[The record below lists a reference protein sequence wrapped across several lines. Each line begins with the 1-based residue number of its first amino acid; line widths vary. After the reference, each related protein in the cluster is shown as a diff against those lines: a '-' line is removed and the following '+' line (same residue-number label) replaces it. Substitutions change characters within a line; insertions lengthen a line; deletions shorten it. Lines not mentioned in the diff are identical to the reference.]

1 MSFGLF
7 ADFLNSCFSY
17 FSLGFCFSLCNSTG
31 KRFRLYFDRKA
42 GCGSLNCK
50 FLMMMVVLMMI
61 ILTSNNSN
69 NDNDNNTLYT

>member
-1 MSFGLF
+1 MQSMSFGLF

-17 FSLGFCFSLCNSTG
+17 FSLGFCFSLCNATG

-50 FLMMMVVLMMI
+50 FLDDDGGVDD
-61 ILTSNNSN
+61 
-69 NDNDNNTLYT
+69 DNINK